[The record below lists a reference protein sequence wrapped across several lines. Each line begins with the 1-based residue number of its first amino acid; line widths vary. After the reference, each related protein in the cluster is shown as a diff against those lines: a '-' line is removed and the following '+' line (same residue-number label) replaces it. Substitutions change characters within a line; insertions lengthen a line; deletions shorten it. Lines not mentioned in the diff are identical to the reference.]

1 MEKYFD
7 GQTIENIIGEK
18 EKQNPGRRYQVQMFL
33 QNVLEY
39 DSRDFIFAGEKML
52 ISDSV
57 RYYVKYVF
65 YETLGQIKE
74 PDDNISQFII
84 DNCENKIYGNYLLD
98 NAIFSRKQYVVILRN
113 QGILERWYSEP
124 EKKVVVFNLLQ
135 SISPN
140 LDGED
145 ISFIKKYAFSNRNDD
160 EQFMRCFLHDITQE
174 SDEMFELRMLF
185 YEHYP
190 EYAKEVYINII
201 SMMKQFETRT
211 IRLISFWL
219 KNKVKSQGSYIYRY
233 EEELVDS
240 DNPFLIENSEF
251 VLDELLS
258 YIPKENGWEVKY
270 SDLS

>member
-1 MEKYFD
+1 MFNYQHLIDKWFEQICKKGVVVGLQQRVINETKISIVDSLDKTGRLYVPKQILHVEQAGLDYLISSEIIMVQDNKVGFVHQSILDYFISQRMMEKYFD

-18 EKQNPGRRYQVQMFL
+18 DKQNPGRRYQVQMFL

-39 DSRDFIFAGEKML
+39 DSGDFIFAGEKML
-52 ISDSV
+52 LSDSV

-145 ISFIKKYAFSNRNDD
+145 ISFIKS
-160 EQFMRCFLHDITQE
+160 MLLVI
-174 SDEMFELRMLF
+174 EMM
-185 YEHYP
+185 
-190 EYAKEVYINII
+190 
-201 SMMKQFETRT
+201 T
-211 IRLISFWL
+211 
-219 KNKVKSQGSYIYRY
+219 
-233 EEELVDS
+233 
-240 DNPFLIENSEF
+240 NS
-251 VLDELLS
+251 S
-258 YIPKENGWEVKY
+258 
-270 SDLS
+270 